1 MIINAKEAMPDGGVV
16 DLVAENVIIG
26 MNNRLLKEGSYVRIV
41 IKDNGIGIPRENL
54 SKIFDPYFTTKKKKE
69 RGGIGLGLAISDSII
84 KYHNGLIA
92 VESTVNAG
100 TTFYIHLPA
109 FVKELPEKD

>member
-69 RGGIGLGLAISDSII
+69 REESVSAWRSAIPLS
-84 KYHNGLIA
+84 N
-92 VESTVNAG
+92 
-100 TTFYIHLPA
+100 TTTGSSPWNPRLMRGRPFTFIYPLS
-109 FVKELPEKD
+109 